1 VSGLREQQ
9 KAMRRETI
17 SRTALGL
24 FEAQGYQTTTMEQ
37 IARLAAVSVPTVF
50 AYFGSKQEILLEKLR
65 EADHRAVA
73 EARRRLPEFADA
85 LEALCCY
92 EAHLTDYAFEVLPA
106 PLWREILPPLLPLL
120 GSGQQDVPQAYK
132 RVNDALVNE
141 LRCLLQ
147 DLCASGRL
155 RAGLDVGYAAFLIN
169 DYGHLQL
176 LRLCSRE
183 PLDMAAHREEV
194 RRFMGFILAGMQGP
208 ILAPLQ
214 EGPCAAKGLQSSPGN
229 S

>member
-1 VSGLREQQ
+1 MSGLREQQ

-65 EADHRAVA
+65 EADHRAVTQ
-73 EARRRLPEFADA
+73 ARRRLPEFEDA
-85 LEALCCY
+85 LDALCCY
-92 EAHLTDYAFEVLPA
+92 EEHLTDYAFAVLPA

-120 GSGQQDVPQAYK
+120 GGDQQALPAAYK
-132 RVNDALVNE
+132 RVNDALVEE
-141 LRCLLQ
+141 LKHLLQ
-147 DLCASGRL
+147 DLCDSGKL
-155 RAGLDVGYAAFLIN
+155 RADLDVGYAAFLIN

-176 LRLCSRE
+176 LRLCNSE
-183 PLDMAAHREEV
+183 TLDMPAHRTQV
-194 RRFMGFILAGMQGP
+194 RMFMAILLAGMRG
-208 ILAPLQ
+208 
-214 EGPCAAKGLQSSPGN
+214 
-229 S
+229 

>member
-1 VSGLREQQ
+1 MSGLREQQ

-24 FEAQGYQTTTMEQ
+24 FEAQGFQTTTMEQ

-73 EARRRLPEFADA
+73 QVRQRLAEFDTA
-85 LEALCCY
+85 LDALCCY
-92 EAHLTDYAFEVLPA
+92 EAHLTEYAFEVLPA

-120 GSGQQDVPQAYK
+120 GPHQQEVPQAYK
-132 RVNDALVNE
+132 RVNDALVAE
-141 LRCLLQ
+141 LVRLLQ
-147 DLCASGRL
+147 DLCDSGQL
-155 RAGLDVGYAAFLIN
+155 RPDLDVAYAAFLIN

-176 LRLCSRE
+176 LRLCNAE
-183 PLDMAAHREEV
+183 PLELAGHREEV
-194 RRFMGFILAGMQGP
+194 RRFMAFLLSGMQG
-208 ILAPLQ
+208 
-214 EGPCAAKGLQSSPGN
+214 GR
-229 S
+229 

>member
-9 KAMRRETI
+9 KALRRETI

-24 FEAQGYQTTTMEQ
+24 FERQGFQTTTMEQ

-73 EARRRLPEFADA
+73 EARGRLAQFDQALDA
-85 LEALCCY
+85 LCFY

-120 GSGQQDVPQAYK
+120 GSHQREVPEAYK
-132 RVNDALVNE
+132 RVNDALVEE
-141 LRCLLQ
+141 LKHLLQ
-147 DLCASGRL
+147 DLCDSGKL
-155 RAGLDVGYAAFLIN
+155 RADLDVGYAAFLIN

-176 LRLCSRE
+176 LRLCSCE
-183 PLDMAAHREEV
+183 PLDLVAHRADV
-194 RRFMGFILAGMQGP
+194 RRFMGFLLAGMQG
-208 ILAPLQ
+208 
-214 EGPCAAKGLQSSPGN
+214 
-229 S
+229 